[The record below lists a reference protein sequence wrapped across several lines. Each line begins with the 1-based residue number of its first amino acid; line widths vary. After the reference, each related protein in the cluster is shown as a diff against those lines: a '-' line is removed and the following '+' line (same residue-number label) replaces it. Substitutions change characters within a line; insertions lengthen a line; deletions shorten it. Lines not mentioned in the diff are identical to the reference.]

1 MPPTA
6 PVSNAR
12 QRVHA
17 AVRAEIVAVARAQLA
32 ASGAAGLSLRAVAR
46 QLGMAPSAMYRYFR
60 SRDEILTALIVE
72 GYDAMGEVAEAAA
85 TSAEPPAERVRSVCR
100 SLREWALEHPHE
112 YALLY
117 GSPVPGY
124 RAPELTVA
132 AASRVTIVLGGIVR
146 DACQAG
152 AIAESRV
159 PRVSAAM
166 AAQAQPAGQA
176 MMPGVPLRVASR
188 ALVMW
193 SLLFGQINFEVF
205 GRLEGVVADGGV
217 LFDFTVDTMLDML
230 GFSVAGASRRRRR
243 TKTPP
248 LRPDRDR
255 RGGRAEATIDRPRSR
270 YIPGMSPPLSDSAD
284 VRESSRAR
292 SESLRSSAPGS
303 GHS

>member
-17 AVRAEIVAVARAQLA
+17 AVRAEIVAEARAQLA

-46 QLGMAPSAMYRYFR
+46 QLGMAPSAMYRYFQ

-152 AIAESRV
+152 VIAESRV

-176 MMPGVPLRVASR
+176 IMPGVPLRVASR

-217 LFDFTVDTMLDML
+217 LFDFTVDTILDML
-230 GFSVAGASRRRRR
+230 GFSVAG
-243 TKTPP
+243 TEPP
-248 LRPDRDR
+248 PETNED
-255 RGGRAEATIDRPRSR
+255 
-270 YIPGMSPPLSDSAD
+270 
-284 VRESSRAR
+284 
-292 SESLRSSAPGS
+292 APAPA
-303 GHS
+303 